1 MSPAGKSPSPPD
13 DAPTEKQAPRPAGK
27 RPWQAP
33 RVRTGHLFESNS
45 LACGKNTPA
54 LDQCIQNPVSS

>member
-1 MSPAGKSPSPPD
+1 MSPSDKPSSTPADGGKDS
-13 DAPTEKQAPRPAGK
+13 PRPATK
-27 RPWQAP
+27 RAWLAP

>member
-1 MSPAGKSPSPPD
+1 VAPAVKSPTPAD
-13 DAPTEKQAPRPAGK
+13 DAPAEKQAPRPAGK
-27 RPWQAP
+27 RAWQAP

>member
-1 MSPAGKSPSPPD
+1 MS
-13 DAPTEKQAPRPAGK
+13 PTEKAPPPPADSGKESPRPTTK
-27 RPWQAP
+27 RAWQAP

>member
-1 MSPAGKSPSPPD
+1 VAPASKSPFPPD
-13 DAPTEKQAPRPAGK
+13 EPPPDESAPRTAGK
-27 RPWQAP
+27 RAWQAP

>member
-1 MSPAGKSPSPPD
+1 MSPAQKPPAPPVDAGKEP
-13 DAPTEKQAPRPAGK
+13 PRPATK
-27 RPWQAP
+27 RAWQAP

>member
-1 MSPAGKSPSPPD
+1 VSPAAKAPSPPD
-13 DAPTEKQAPRPAGK
+13 DVAPEKEASRPAGK
-27 RPWQAP
+27 RAWQAP